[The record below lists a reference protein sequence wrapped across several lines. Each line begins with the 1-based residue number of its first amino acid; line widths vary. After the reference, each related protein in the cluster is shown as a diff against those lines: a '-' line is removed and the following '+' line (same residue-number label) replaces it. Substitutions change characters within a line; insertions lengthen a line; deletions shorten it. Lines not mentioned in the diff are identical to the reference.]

1 MARPYQYNMRASS
14 PSKEACNRMTYKIEL
29 LFYKQSIPYPSK
41 RLYLHTFII
50 FKVTTQTRD
59 KDIQRTQ
66 VVVAIIAPY
75 LVK

>member
-1 MARPYQYNMRASS
+1 MVFN
-14 PSKEACNRMTYKIEL
+14 ENHL

-50 FKVTTQTRD
+50 FKVTTQARD

-66 VVVAIIAPY
+66 VVVAIITPY
-75 LVK
+75 IFK